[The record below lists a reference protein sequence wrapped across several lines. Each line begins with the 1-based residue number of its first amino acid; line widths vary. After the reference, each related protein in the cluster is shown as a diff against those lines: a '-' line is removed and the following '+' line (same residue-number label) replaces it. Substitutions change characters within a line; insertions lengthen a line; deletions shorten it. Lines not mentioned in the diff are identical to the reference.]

1 MVRVLVRPDNS
12 RYVYLYLPS
21 AKEKAH
27 WGDLADKAGVPLSKF
42 VIEIVQNAL
51 ADDEEFKPRNEL
63 AKEISTLRKEVK
75 ALRDELKLKNVVL
88 DKYETELKRYRS
100 AAFIDDNFEG
110 TRTQNKELVELLR
123 RSGTVDSYK
132 ILEAL
137 GIDPKD
143 SELVKAVS
151 HQLEDMEAYGM
162 IASTSKGWKW
172 LG

>member
-1 MVRVLVRPDNS
+1 LVKPDKS

-21 AKEKAH
+21 AEEKAR
-27 WGDLADKAGVPLSKF
+27 WDDLAKKAGVPLTKF
-42 VIEIVQNAL
+42 VIEIVENAL
-51 ADDEEFKPRNEL
+51 ADDAEFKPRGEL
-63 AKEISTLRKEVK
+63 TKEISALRKEVK
-75 ALRDELKLKNVVL
+75 DLRDELKLKNIVL

-100 AAFIDDNFEG
+100 AAFLADDFEG
-110 TRTQNKELVELLR
+110 TRTHNKDLVELLK
-123 RSGTVDSYK
+123 RSGTIDNYR

-143 SELVKAVS
+143 SDLVKAIS

-162 IASTSKGWKW
+162 IASSSKGWKW

>member
-1 MVRVLVRPDNS
+1 LVRPDNS

-21 AKEKAH
+21 AEEKAH
-27 WGDLADKAGVPLSKF
+27 WGGLADKAGAPLSKF

-51 ADDEEFKPRNEL
+51 ADDEEFKPRGEL
-63 AKEISTLRKEVK
+63 AKEISALRKEVK
-75 ALRDELKLKNVVL
+75 VLRDELKLKNVVL

-100 AAFIDDNFEG
+100 AAFLEDDFEG
-110 TRTQNKELVELLR
+110 TRTHNKELVELLR
-123 RSGTVDSYK
+123 KGETIDSYK

-137 GIDPKD
+137 GINPKD
-143 SELVKAVS
+143 SELVKAIS